1 MLIGE
6 WRDEA
11 WTFYDKVTREI
22 MGEVERHKE
31 LWETLDELIG
41 SLPGSGPRQEFREML
56 FTLSSNSISESTER
70 TRDLVRRW
78 LSVNDPGGG
87 YRLTR

>member
-1 MLIGE
+1 MLIGS
-6 WRDEA
+6 WQDEA
-11 WTFYDKVTREI
+11 WAFYDKVTGEI
-22 MGEVERHKE
+22 MGEAERHKE
-31 LWETLDELIG
+31 LWETLDHLVN
-41 SLPGSGPRQEFREML
+41 SLADGREEFREVL